1 MADKKEKDLTKV
13 SDAAY
18 IRALDSNGNPVL
30 ISKADLAQV
39 AAELMPVATITN
51 NGLMGKDDKRNM
63 PCYFSRLDSGTQ
75 VFAIRDFS
83 SWVRNGGSVMFVP
96 DTSMDMVYFSVYP
109 QDATLNVK
117 CRYAFAEYKGLEF
130 YTKGM
135 DLFVKVSVPASN
147 GFVRIEVC
155 GEDVTVEE
163 TQEDVTDGTY
173 TQVPVQ
179 E

>member
-1 MADKKEKDLTKV
+1 
-13 SDAAY
+13 
-18 IRALDSNGNPVL
+18 
-30 ISKADLAQV
+30 
-39 AAELMPVATITN
+39 MPVATITN

-75 VFAIRDFS
+75 VFAIRGFS

-96 DTSMDMVYFSVYP
+96 DTSMNMVYFSVYP

-117 CRYAFAEYKGLEF
+117 CRYAFAENKGLEF

-135 DLFVKVSVPASN
+135 DLFAKVSVPASN

-163 TQEDVTDGTY
+163 TDEDVTDGTY
-173 TQVPVQ
+173 TQVPIQ